1 MIQILYL
8 NLNLLDSILL
18 IQYQCVQISDVRQIL
33 LDAYLHELSLV
44 PYCTDLIY
52 CNIYP
57 LFHISFCLGL
67 SLKSSFLNFH
77 NLFLVAFTFD
87 LITVYPS
94 TSIVFSFFSI
104 VIYTELYFSVNI
116 LVLLNFS
123 FLLYSSTYN
132 S

>member
-57 LFHISFCLGL
+57 LFHKSFCLGL
-67 SLKSSFLNFH
+67 SLKSSFLYFH
-77 NLFLVAFTFD
+77 NLFLAAFTFD
-87 LITVYPS
+87 LITGYPRS
-94 TSIVFSFFSI
+94 SIDFSIFSI
-104 VIYTELYFSVNI
+104 VIDSELKFARTRLELNKISTLSFSTP
-116 LVLLNFS
+116 S
-123 FLLYSSTYN
+123 K
-132 S
+132 